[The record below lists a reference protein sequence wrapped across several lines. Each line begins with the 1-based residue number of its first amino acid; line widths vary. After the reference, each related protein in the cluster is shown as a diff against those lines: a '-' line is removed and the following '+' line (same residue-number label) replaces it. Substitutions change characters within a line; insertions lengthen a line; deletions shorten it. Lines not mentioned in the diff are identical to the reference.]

1 MCVPVPK
8 EDCKIVKFLECDKKP
23 LLSNQRCDKTERDYF
38 VTHDCKQDGV
48 EVLEEAKKMPVCT
61 TVTKQQCDSKWVINN
76 QGEKVW
82 DGNEN
87 CKDVSS
93 EDCTLED
100 RVITEE
106 VPTYTCCTGETL
118 PFSSNKIMEE
128 EVTSYERTCQPKGI
142 PVCTKKNEREC
153 ITIEWEECK
162 DEIVET
168 CKTLTLNNP
177 YQTFHHILRCSIE
190 HNLEN
195 QSD

>member
-1 MCVPVPK
+1 MGMRTARMLARKTVHQRTGLSQKRFLPTPVALGK
-8 EDCKIVKFLECDKKP
+8 LFLSLLIKK
-23 LLSNQRCDKTERDYF
+23 
-38 VTHDCKQDGV
+38 
-48 EVLEEAKKMPVCT
+48 
-61 TVTKQQCDSKWVINN
+61 
-76 QGEKVW
+76 
-82 DGNEN
+82 
-87 CKDVSS
+87 
-93 EDCTLED
+93 
-100 RVITEE
+100 
-106 VPTYTCCTGETL
+106 
-118 PFSSNKIMEE
+118 MEE

-195 QSD
+195 QSDQEFDEIYDDGFHLSTHRIKSLILSGKFTLFDMLREF

>member
-23 LLSNQRCDKTERDYF
+23 LLSNQRCDKTEREYF

-76 QGEKVW
+76 QGEKVL

-87 CKDVSS
+87 CKDVSW

-106 VPTYTCCTGETL
+106 VPTYTCNNGETL
-118 PFSSNKIMEE
+118 TYSSHIVKEE
-128 EVTSYERTCQPKGI
+128 DVTSYRKTCQPRGN
-142 PVCTKKNEREC
+142 PVCTQSNEIEC
-153 ITIEWEECK
+153 TTVEWDDCR
-162 DEIVET
+162 DELIET
-168 CKTLTLNNP
+168 CKPFIFNIP
-177 YQTFHHILRCSIE
+177 YQTFHHTLRCSIE
-190 HNLEN
+190 HEK
-195 QSD
+195 